1 MGRLTNKTA
10 VITGGTTGI
19 GFETAKV
26 FIAEGARV
34 IITGRN
40 EARLADAVQKL
51 GKENAIGVRADVQSV
66 SDLTALGE
74 GVKQEFGELDI
85 LFVNAGVAQRA
96 EFRQVTEETFD
107 REIAINLKGVFFT
120 VQKLEPAMKKGSSI
134 ILNTT
139 TLAQTALAG
148 EAIYSAS
155 KAAVRSLARSFSLEL
170 LPRQIRVNAV
180 APGPIETPIWSKME
194 LPPEVAEAVLKR
206 APIGR
211 FGKPEEI
218 AKVVIFL
225 ASEDSSYILG
235 EEILVDGG
243 WATL

>member
-1 MGRLTNKTA
+1 MARLQNKTA
-10 VITGGTTGI
+10 VVTGGTTGI
-19 GFETAKV
+19 GFESAKL

-40 EARLADAVQKL
+40 EARLAEAVEAL
-51 GKENAIGVRADVQSV
+51 GANAIGVKADVQSLV
-66 SDLTALGE
+66 DIDQLVTRVQA
-74 GVKQEFGELDI
+74 EFGELDI
-85 LFVNAGVAQRA
+85 LFANAGVAKRA
-96 EFRQVTEETFD
+96 LLRDVTEADFD
-107 REIAINLKGVFFT
+107 QEITINLKGAFFT
-120 VQKLEPAMKKGSSI
+120 VQKLEPLMKNGSSV

-139 TLAQTALAG
+139 TLAQTALPG
-148 EAIYSAS
+148 EGVYSAS

-170 LPRQIRVNAV
+170 LDRQIRVNAV
-180 APGPIETPIWSKME
+180 APGAIETPIWSKME
-194 LPPEVAEAVLKR
+194 LPPEVAEQVLSR

-218 AKVVIFL
+218 AKVVLFL
-225 ASEDSSYILG
+225 ASDDSSYMLG